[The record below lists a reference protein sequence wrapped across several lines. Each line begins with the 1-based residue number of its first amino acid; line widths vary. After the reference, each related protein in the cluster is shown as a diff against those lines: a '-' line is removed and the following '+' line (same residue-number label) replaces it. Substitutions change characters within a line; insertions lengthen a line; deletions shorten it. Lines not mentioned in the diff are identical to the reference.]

1 MSKFLNSLAIG
12 LLYLLNKIPLRG
24 LYVLSDMLFP
34 LVYYVIKYRR
44 KVVRKN
50 LRNSFPEKSD
60 AELKKIEKEFYHN
73 LCDYFVE
80 TIKYYGMSAE
90 EVARHI
96 EFAGLDEVERM
107 VAQGRSCVCYMLH
120 AFNWEYVTS
129 IPLYLKGDNIVAGA
143 IYHKLRNPRFDK
155 IFKDMRAQYGADNVT
170 MKNTLRRIIEIT
182 RNKQQFVYG
191 FIADQIPK
199 LEAMNHW
206 VTFLNQD
213 TPVFTGAEKIARR
226 VKAAVFNLEIRKVK
240 RGKYVAHFEL
250 MYEDATQV
258 PELEITNEYFRR
270 SEKFIK
276 DNPASWLWTHNRWK
290 RTRANYEAFRAHVE
304 ERHRRLSEDAET
316 PDIN

>member
-1 MSKFLNSLAIG
+1 MSNFLNSLAIG

-50 LRNSFPEKSD
+50 LRNSFPEKSEI
-60 AELKKIEKEFYHN
+60 ELKKIEKEFYHN

-80 TIKYYGMSAE
+80 TIKYYGMSPE
-90 EVARHI
+90 EVGKHI
-96 EFAGLDEVERM
+96 EFNGLPEVERM
-107 VAQGRSCVCYMLH
+107 LSQGRSCVCYMLH
-120 AFNWEYVTS
+120 TFNWEYVTS
-129 IPLYLKGDNIVAGA
+129 LPLYINGENRVIGA

-155 IFKDMRAQYGADNVT
+155 LFKDMRSQYGADNVT

-182 RNKQQFVYG
+182 KNKQLFVYG

-199 LEAMNHW
+199 VEAMNHW

-226 VKAAVFNLEIRKVK
+226 VKASVFNVEMVKVK
-240 RGKYVAHFEL
+240 RGKYVVNFEL
-250 MYEDATQV
+250 MYEDATTV
-258 PELEITNEYFRR
+258 PELEITNDYFRR
-270 SEKFIK
+270 GEIFIRN
-276 DNPASWLWTHNRWK
+276 NPSSWLWTHNRWK
-290 RTRANYEAFRAHVE
+290 RTRANVEAFRAHIE
-304 ERHRRLSEDAET
+304 ERRRRMSEDAET
-316 PDIN
+316 PDIK